1 MGNFDSDF
9 SSSQKRFLNAL
20 VCVFASLS
28 ILGLLFII
36 CSYVLLEITRNER
49 RKRNPYVFD
58 VREESRS
65 KVILF
70 SCESVLIEFDC
81 GFRSEIGFCE

>member
-1 MGNFDSDF
+1 MCICISINIRSTLYHL
-9 SSSQKRFLNAL
+9 FL
-20 VCVFASLS
+20 CVAGDHEKSKEKKKS
-28 ILGLLFII
+28 
-36 CSYVLLEITRNER
+36 VR
-49 RKRNPYVFD
+49 FD